1 MPAGMSVA
9 HPLPFS
15 TPERTS
21 PSTRPT
27 ALIIDDSTSMRALLR
42 LALGSAGVDVVAEAG
57 TGTQAL
63 ELYAQHRP
71 SLVLMDIVLPGADG
85 VEVAT
90 QLLRAFPEAQVVM
103 CSSLTTRER
112 LVACRD
118 AGVAHFLLKPF
129 TVEKVAEVARTVLA
143 RQAALAGSAA

>member
-1 MPAGMSVA
+1 MSAAPHLPSPA
-9 HPLPFS
+9 HPA
-15 TPERTS
+15 
-21 PSTRPT
+21 PSGGRT
-27 ALIIDDSTSMRALLR
+27 ALIIDDSASMRALLK
-42 LALGSAGVDVVAEAG
+42 LALGTAGVSVVAEAG
-57 TGTQAL
+57 TGAQAL

-85 VEVAT
+85 VKVAT
-90 QLLRAFPEAQVVM
+90 ELLRAHPGAQVVM

-112 LVACRD
+112 IVACRD
-118 AGVAHFLLKPF
+118 AGVAHFILKPF

>member
-1 MPAGMSVA
+1 MSAAPHLPPPAPRV
-9 HPLPFS
+9 
-15 TPERTS
+15 
-21 PSTRPT
+21 PSSAPT
-27 ALIIDDSTSMRALLR
+27 ALIIDDSASMRALLR
-42 LALGSAGVDVVAEAG
+42 LALGTAGVSVVAEAG
-57 TGTQAL
+57 TGAQAL

-85 VEVAT
+85 VKVAT
-90 QLLRAFPEAQVVM
+90 ELLRAHPEAQVVM

-112 LVACRD
+112 IVACRD
-118 AGVAHFLLKPF
+118 AGVAHFILKPF